1 MANSL
6 TPLGWQCPQENDVW
20 TPENHQWRS
29 DDHQVVVLRHRR
41 RKKNCAQAVERR
53 KQRGDER
60 EPACEKGDRLPSPLA
75 RRRTPEADRVENRR
89 EREKRDR
96 DRLEGPRQSHA
107 CRNRSG
113 TAIAMIESAN
123 IALIAIPA
131 IAMNRTRGVS
141 SIHPLQAQNAPNAAM
156 SNAISVTSHM
166 IHSAWLRQTYCTS
179 AKRSCRSIAHA
190 IGAVRIPLQ
199 SATFLCVASMAECK

>member
-29 DDHQVVVLRHRR
+29 DDHQDFVLRHVR
-41 RKKNCAQAVERR
+41 RKKNCTQAVERR

-60 EPACEKGDRLPSPLA
+60 EPACEKGDGLPSPLA
-75 RRRTPEADRVENRR
+75 RRRTPEANRVENRC

-123 IALIAIPA
+123 IVLIAIPP

-141 SIHPLQAQNAPNAAM
+141 VTQPLHAQNAPNAE
-156 SNAISVTSHM
+156 ISSATNVINHM
-166 IHSAWLRQTYCTS
+166 IQPAWLRQTYCTS
-179 AKRSCRSIAHA
+179 AKRSCRSAAQA